1 MPRLDPDR
9 WRLLTPHLDAALE
22 LTGPERARWLASLR
36 ARDPALA
43 DELHPLIAE
52 YEALERENFIADVPE
67 PPAES
72 PVGSPA
78 ESPALPAS
86 PGTLVGQTVGAYTL
100 TSYIGH
106 GGMGTVWLGSRSD
119 GRFEG
124 LAAVKLL
131 NAALVGRAGEERFT
145 REGTILARLA
155 HPSIAHLIDAGVFR
169 GGQPYLVLEYVQGES
184 IDRYCDDRRLD
195 IHARIHLFLDVLA
208 AVGHAHA
215 NLVVHRDIKPS
226 NVLVRTDTDD
236 VEEGLR
242 TPRVKLLDF
251 GIAKLLERDP
261 DSDALIQVTN
271 ESGFALTPAFAA
283 PEQLT
288 GGAVT
293 TATDVYALG
302 VLLYLLLGGQH
313 PAGDGHR
320 SPADLIASI
329 VDADAPRLSD
339 AIMRPRV
346 ERAADSAAG
355 SAADSAAD
363 RAVAIAGRR
372 STTPDRLRRALR
384 GDLDTIVA
392 TALKKDPRERYPSVT
407 AFAADLRNLLARRP
421 ISARPDTWTYRTATF
436 VRRHARG
443 VAAAAG
449 VVLLLAGLIA
459 FYTTRLAI
467 EGERARL
474 ESERARYE
482 AEKSAKV
489 TELLIG
495 LMTGADP
502 YATRETRGEPTVRA
516 LLDAGPARVQKEL
529 AGHPELQAEILTV
542 IGRIYQRL
550 GLSDKAR
557 PLLEQG
563 LGLARRTMG
572 ADHVRVAQSLN
583 DLGVLLRD
591 KSDYRAAIAALEEA
605 LAIRR
610 RRLGDEHKDVA
621 VTLVE
626 LGRAHMDDGHRDRA
640 EPLFHEALAIR
651 RRVFGEVHRET
662 ATSLSE
668 LGLLLWERGDLTGA
682 ESYLR
687 QTMTITRKVLP
698 DDHPDVSASINN
710 VALVLLARRDYST
723 AEGLFRQSLA
733 IDRRALGAQHVEIA
747 RDLNNLSQTLRE
759 QGRHAEAAAAL
770 EEAMVIVRSTSG
782 DDHPTMAMLVT
793 NRARI
798 HLARGEARP
807 ALPLLERALL
817 IQQRVYRA
825 DDWRIAV
832 TKNLLGA
839 ALTTLA
845 RHQEAE
851 ALLVDAH
858 RVLKDMDA
866 RRKDAEMNITLLI
879 ALYEA
884 WGRPDRAARY
894 RSSRR
899 P

>member
-22 LTGPERARWLASLR
+22 LTGLERAHWLASLR

-52 YEALERENFIADVPE
+52 YEALEREGFIADVPE
-67 PPAES
+67 PPAEPS
-72 PVGSPA
+72 APPVPDDG
-78 ESPALPAS
+78 
-86 PGTLVGQTVGAYTL
+86 GTLVGQTVGAYTL

-106 GGMGTVWLGSRSD
+106 GGMGTVWLGRRSD

-195 IHARIHLFLDVLA
+195 LHARIHLFLDVLA

-226 NVLVRTDTDD
+226 NVLVRTDD
-236 VEEGLR
+236 VEGGLHA
-242 TPRVKLLDF
+242 PRVKLLDF

-261 DSDALIQVTN
+261 DSDASIQVTN

-293 TATDVYALG
+293 TSTDVYALG

-313 PAGDGHR
+313 PAGEGHR
-320 SPADLIASI
+320 SPADLIANV
-329 VDADAPRLSD
+329 VDNDAPRLSD
-339 AIMRPRV
+339 AIARPRV
-346 ERAADSAAG
+346 E
-355 SAADSAAD
+355 SAADSATD

-407 AFAADLRNLLARRP
+407 AFATDLRNYLARRP

-436 VRRHARG
+436 ARRHARG
-443 VAAAAG
+443 VAAATG
-449 VVLLLAGLIA
+449 VVLLVAGLIA

-474 ESERARYE
+474 ESERARFE

-550 GLSDKAR
+550 GLHDKAR

-626 LGRAHMDDGHRDRA
+626 LGRAHAESGHLDRA
-640 EPLFHEALAIR
+640 EPLFRSALAIR
-651 RRVFGEVHRET
+651 RRVFGEVHRDT
-662 ATSLSE
+662 ATSLSSV
-668 LGLLLWERGDLTGA
+668 GLLLWERGNLAGA
-682 ESYLR
+682 ESHLR
-687 QTMTITRKVLP
+687 QAMTITRKVLP
-698 DDHPDVSASINN
+698 DDHPDLSSSINN
-710 VALVLLARRDYST
+710 VGLIVQARGDYAA
-723 AEGLFRQSLA
+723 AEALFRQSLA
-733 IDRRALGAQHVEIA
+733 IDRQTVGEQHVNVVLA
-747 RDLNNLSQTLRE
+747 LNNLSHPLRE
-759 QGRHAEAAAAL
+759 QGRYVEAAAAL
-770 EEAMVIVRSTSG
+770 DKAIAIARSIRG
-782 DDHPTMAMLVT
+782 DDHPTMAMVMV
-793 NRARI
+793 NRARV
-798 HLARGEARP
+798 HLARGEAR
-807 ALPLLERALL
+807 AAAPLLERALL
-817 IQQRVYRA
+817 IRQRAFRE
-825 DDWRIAV
+825 DDWRVAV
-832 TKNLLGA
+832 TKSFLGE

-858 RVLKDMDA
+858 RVLKDVDA
-866 RRKDAEMNITLLI
+866 RRKEAQTNVTRLI

-884 WGRPDRAARY
+884 WGRPDRAAAY
-894 RSSRR
+894 RSLRR
-899 P
+899 S